1 MERTRIFS
9 SGLSD
14 QSSKPWMDIAYPVN
28 LWSLLLLP
36 PLTMWV
42 KLCSQAQGL
51 LPGCTALPANGF
63 SISPKPFWID
73 DYIGWDQV
81 CISIS
86 RLDVALFKSLPFRT
100 GDSIS
105 PLVWILHPARSQRL
119 WTPCLCGGFRWW
131 LVPDTSTLVSGL
143 LNCG

>member
-1 MERTRIFS
+1 MTRAVSLEWTLLI
-9 SGLSD
+9 
-14 QSSKPWMDIAYPVN
+14 QSTHGPF
-28 LWSLLLLP
+28 LLLLP
-36 PLTMWV
+36 LLTTWV

-86 RLDVALFKSLPFRT
+86 RLDVALFKSLASRT

-105 PLVWILHPARSQRL
+105 PPCVDA
-119 WTPCLCGGFRWW
+119 TPCPEPMPLDPLSVWRIQMMVGA
-131 LVPDTSTLVSGL
+131 
-143 LNCG
+143 